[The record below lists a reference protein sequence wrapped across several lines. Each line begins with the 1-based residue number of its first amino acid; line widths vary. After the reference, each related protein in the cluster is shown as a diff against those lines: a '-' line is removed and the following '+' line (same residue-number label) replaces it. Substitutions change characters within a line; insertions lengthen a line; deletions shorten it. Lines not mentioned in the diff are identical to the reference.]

1 MRLITRCQMNIR
13 VPGPHASIWVVAE
26 SMASAVFSLISLLM
40 IGRVIGPAAAG
51 LGVIPISA
59 FILLEVLTA
68 ALFPDAL
75 VQRRHLTRRHTDSAV
90 TAAVVLGALCGLMM
104 AAGAAL
110 LDFGE
115 LDRGAVPLWLALAP
129 LLPLAA
135 FSGTI
140 SGLLLREQRFR
151 MLSMRLLIGQPMALG
166 FGLLTAKAGL
176 GAWAMVAV
184 QVVSVLITFV
194 LMLSAVRG
202 RFAPYF
208 DWPAL
213 ADLLPVALPT
223 VTGVFVMLGKYR
235 FFLLALGFLVTP
247 VVLALSNFAFRLLDA
262 ALALVWQCVA
272 KIGISRLCALQD
284 DRNALAEAYGD
295 LTELQAILGFAI
307 CGGVAVTSHDLVAVL
322 MGPSWAASSTAIGV
336 AAVASTLNFVAGDY
350 TSLFVAVGKAK
361 RNFYVAVCSVVVP
374 LLALLILMP
383 TTPATAAIAWCAQ
396 AIVLPPIL
404 TIVVL
409 RELDRPLLWLLRKL
423 FPGAIG
429 CAAMIASV
437 MTMQRTVF
445 MEPVA
450 RLSGS
455 VILGA
460 VVFILVTWIA
470 IGRRSPRAL
479 AVGLLHPRSG
489 TLFVT

>member
-1 MRLITRCQMNIR
+1 MQIR
-13 VPGPHASIWVVAE
+13 VPGPHASTWVVVE

-59 FILLEVLTA
+59 FILLEVLTG

-90 TAAVVLGALCGLMM
+90 TAAVVLGALCGLLM

-110 LDFGE
+110 LDLGE
-115 LDRGAVPLWLALAP
+115 LAIGAMPLWLALAP

-135 FSGTI
+135 FSGTV

-151 MLSMRLLIGQPMALG
+151 MLSMRLLLGQPVALG
-166 FGLLTAKAGL
+166 FGLLAAKAGF

-194 LMLSAVRG
+194 LMLSAARG
-202 RFAPYF
+202 RFALHF
-208 DWPAL
+208 NWPAL
-213 ADLLPVALPT
+213 AELLPVALPT

-272 KIGISRLCALQD
+272 KIGIARLCALQE
-284 DRNALAEAYGD
+284 DRHALAEAYGD

-307 CGGVAVTSHDLVAVL
+307 CGGVAVTSHDLVGVL
-322 MGPSWAASSTAIGV
+322 MGPSWAASSTAIGI
-336 AAVASTLNFVAGDY
+336 AAVASSLNFIAGDY

-361 RNFYVAVCSVVVP
+361 RNFYVAVFSVVIP
-374 LLALLILMP
+374 LLALLLLMP
-383 TTPATAAIAWCAQ
+383 TTPATAAVAWCAQ

-404 TIVVL
+404 AFIVL
-409 RELDRPLLWLLRKL
+409 RELDRSILWLVRKL
-423 FPGAIG
+423 FPGAIA
-429 CAAMIASV
+429 CVAMIGSV
-437 MTMQRTVF
+437 MTMQRTLSL
-445 MEPVA
+445 EPVA

-460 VVFILVTWIA
+460 TVFVLVTWMA
-470 IGRRSPRAL
+470 VGRRSPRAL
-479 AVGLLHPRSG
+479 AADLLHPQPRA
-489 TLFVT
+489 LLVT